1 MKKHSGMRPH
11 DIVVLLKI
19 ASKGNTPWLMKDLA
33 SELAISA
40 GEISE
45 SLHRSA
51 HAGLIRGDKKQILAS
66 SLIEFLQCGLK
77 YVFPVHCGSV
87 VRGMP
92 TAYSA
97 APLNADIQSGDMVV
111 WPFAEGTIRGQAITP
126 LYPGVPKACLHDKS
140 LYELLT
146 LTDALRIGK
155 ARERTLAVKELKR
168 RLL

>member
-1 MKKHSGMRPH
+1 MRPH

-19 ASKGNTPWLMKDLA
+19 ASKGNNPWLMKDLA
-33 SELAISA
+33 SELGISA
-40 GEISE
+40 SEISE

-51 HAGLIRGDKKQILAS
+51 HAGLITGDKKKIVVS

-87 VRGMP
+87 VRGIP

-97 APLNADIQSGDMVV
+97 APINAEIQGGDMVV
-111 WPFAEGTIRGQAITP
+111 WPFAEGTVRGQAITP
-126 LYPGVPKACLHDKS
+126 LYPSVPKACLNDKS
-140 LYELLT
+140 LYELLS
-146 LTDALRIGK
+146 LTDALRIGR
-155 ARERTLAVKELKR
+155 ARERTLAVKELKK